1 MQAFADENIKNVEK
15 GLEGAKAEDGQELV
29 NILRYIVHECS
40 SEQEYPNG
48 TRDKG
53 RGSVA
58 LSYFLNHE
66 KTKV

>member
-1 MQAFADENIKNVEK
+1 MQAFADENIKNVQK

-29 NILRYIVHECS
+29 NILHYIVHEYS

-48 TRDKG
+48 IRDKG

-58 LSYFLNHE
+58 LSYFLDHE
-66 KTKV
+66 KAKV